1 MTNASHIVLPEWIT
15 LATTMIDTQQFSD
28 LQATAL
34 ATLRMALPHYDVDLQ
49 WSFQGH
55 PQDVHDGVVHP
66 IAAEEVYGWLT
77 IRPGSLTTEELAI
90 LNVIERLIIAAY
102 DRVRQRMDRQDW
114 RRRLQ
119 VEFDAL
125 RDCHD
130 PELICRQFGQLMSQ
144 IAGWPLHVGVA
155 IPFQRSVWIEQI
167 AHYDPQAGNHSL
179 SGRQFWTAETDLS
192 SVVMKLSMPIS
203 STRYLHDCAHYQ
215 VRPHTIW
222 KDFAPTYWS
231 GVPIRFEGETIGM
244 VYTYTMTPSTVGELQ
259 QQIVNE
265 GLYLISQLLR
275 PILLHREAERA
286 SRQQRMWQELISAGV
301 QIFDPDRALQMMLE
315 ISCQLLDVQA
325 GSLFIVDEQQRE
337 VVLRYVAGQHMR
349 QLVGMRLP
357 MSHGILG
364 QSLALGKPVIVND
377 AVGDPRRSHWLDQ
390 MTGLMCH
397 NLISVPFTSPSG
409 VRACLQY
416 VNRQETAPFIDAD
429 IDRINAIMASMSL
442 VIDHAQRLT
451 QVETGIIQHA
461 RDLDRRNADLQSVLA
476 LSRDLLL
483 ERAPDQLFHLIIN
496 AICERIRFQAAAL
509 FVHRRERSLHPALE
523 CVVATDRLAAEFPI
537 GLRLAANRLDIL
549 AHEWSLGE
557 SCFLLNRRRASF
569 AALFDLPAPVPE
581 QLVDFGATQWNAD
594 DLLVVLLR
602 APDQR
607 VQAVLFLDQPLN
619 GQRPSSDDIQALIVY
634 AGIAGAAIEI
644 ALLRHRQQ
652 RSLERLTAL
661 NGLGMVINSQSLPE
675 PQVLAMTMRGML
687 EMVDGNWAQ
696 VVLFDP
702 VQDTLRFDQSV
713 GVTILSQDAVL
724 ALARRALTQRRPV
737 FRSATTVALPLRG
750 TQQPIGVIVIGG
762 EQALDSTDIEMLMLY
777 VTQTAIAI
785 ESMRLLEVVRRARDN
800 LSRVMATIED
810 ALILYNAD
818 GTVVVTNET
827 FYRLAQTN
835 AWSPPLFQANTIHIE
850 QLLTQWADQRR
861 LEADAIATLC
871 RSLSTAGAQG
881 ELRGSDGVFSW
892 KITSAGDLISGRIPA
907 FLLTIRDVTEAK
919 RVEQLREDLTH
930 TLVHDFKNPLTVI
943 KLSFE
948 RLEQELGDLLTE
960 RQKKAIF
967 IGQNSTNRL
976 INQVR
981 LMLDIGRLESGQ
993 MPLELGPLPVASLI
1007 EQVTE
1012 RLSIQAQE
1020 KHVQI
1025 VHRIDP
1031 QVRWLFADAD
1041 IIARVLQN
1049 LLDNALK
1056 YSASGDLISLE
1067 IQVKPEQQEPQLVT
1081 VSDEV
1086 TVLIPGDRV
1095 AHIVVRDQGP
1105 GIPPEAQ
1112 DALFTRFSQARSK
1125 RSEGSGLGLF
1135 FCRLAVEAHRGVI
1148 WVESSP
1154 GQGSAFHFTLPLAE
1168 IYSDAG

>member
-77 IRPGSLTTEELAI
+77 IRPDSLTTEELAI

-102 DRVRQRMDRQDW
+102 DRIRQRIDRQDW

-125 RDCHD
+125 RDCHG
-130 PELICRQFGQLMSQ
+130 PELICHQFGQLMSQ

-215 VRPHTIW
+215 VRPHAIW
-222 KDFAPTYWS
+222 QDFAPTYWS

-244 VYTYTMTPSTVGELQ
+244 VYTYTMTPSTIGELQ

-286 SRQQRMWQELISAGV
+286 RRQQRMWQELIAAGV
-301 QIFDPDRALQMMLE
+301 QVFDPDRALQVMLE
-315 ISCQLLDVQA
+315 ISCQLLEVQA

-483 ERAPDQLFHLIIN
+483 ERTPDQLFHLIIN

-509 FVHRRERSLHPALE
+509 FVHWRERSLHPVLE

-569 AALFDLPAPVPE
+569 ATLFDLPVPASE
-581 QLVDFGATQWNAD
+581 QLVDFGTTQWNAD

-602 APDQR
+602 APDQQ
-607 VQAVLFLDQPLN
+607 VQAVLLLDQPLN
-619 GQRPSSDDIQALIVY
+619 GQRPSSADIQALIVY
-634 AGIAGAAIEI
+634 AGIAGSAIEI

-675 PQVLAMTMRGML
+675 PQVLAMTVRGML
-687 EMVDGNWAQ
+687 EMVDGAWAQ

-702 VQDTLRFDQSV
+702 VQDALRFDQSV
-713 GVTILSQDAVL
+713 GVTMLSQDAVL
-724 ALARRALTQRRPV
+724 TLARRALTQRRPV

-785 ESMRLLEVVRRARDN
+785 ENMRLLEVVRRARDN

-818 GTVVVTNET
+818 GTVVVTNDT

-871 RSLSTAGAQG
+871 RSLATAGAQG
-881 ELRGSDGVFSW
+881 ELRGSDGVFAW
-892 KITSAGDLISGRIPA
+892 KITSAGDLISGRVPA
-907 FLLTIRDVTEAK
+907 FLLTIRDVTEVK

-993 MPLELGPLPVASLI
+993 MPLDLGPLPVAGLI

-1020 KHVQI
+1020 KQVQI

-1056 YSASGDLISLE
+1056 YSASGDLVSLE
-1067 IQVKPEQQEPQLVT
+1067 IRVKPDQREPQLVT
-1081 VSDEV
+1081 VSDEL

-1095 AHIVVRDQGP
+1095 AHIVVRDRGP
-1105 GIPPEAQ
+1105 GIPPEDQ
-1112 DALFTRFSQARSK
+1112 DVLFTRFSQAGNK

-1168 IYSDAG
+1168 ICSDKC

>member
-15 LATTMIDTQQFSD
+15 LATMMIDAQQFSD
-28 LQATAL
+28 LRATAL
-34 ATLRMALPHYDVDLQ
+34 SVLRLAFPHYDVDLQ
-49 WSFQGH
+49 WSFQGR
-55 PQDVHDGVVHP
+55 PQEISDGVVHP
-66 IAAEEVYGWLT
+66 IAADEVYGWLT
-77 IRPGSLTTEELAI
+77 IRPGSLTTGELAI
-90 LNVIERLIIAAY
+90 LKVIERLIIAAY
-102 DRVRQRMDRQDW
+102 DRVRQRIDRQGW
-114 RRRLQ
+114 RQRLQ
-119 VEFDAL
+119 IEFDTL

-130 PELICRQFGQLMSQ
+130 PDLICRQFGQLIGQ
-144 IAGWPLHVGVA
+144 IVGWPLHIGVA

-167 AHYDPQAGNHSL
+167 AHYDPQEGGCSL
-179 SGRQFWTAETDLS
+179 SGQRFWTAETDLS

-215 VRPHTIW
+215 VRPHAIW
-222 KDFAPTYWS
+222 QDSAPEYWS
-231 GVPIRFEGETIGM
+231 GVPIRFDGETVGIT
-244 VYTYTMTPSTVGELQ
+244 YAYTMTRSTVGELQ

-275 PILLHREAERA
+275 PILLHREAEHT
-286 SRQQRMWQELISAGV
+286 SRQQRMWQELIAASV
-301 QIFDPDRALQMMLE
+301 QIFDPDRALQVMLE
-315 ISCQLLDVQA
+315 RSCQLLDVQV
-325 GSLFIVDEQQRE
+325 GSLFIVDEQQSE
-337 VVLRYVAGQHMR
+337 LVLRYVAGQHMQ

-357 MSHGILG
+357 MTHGILG
-364 QSLALGKPVIVND
+364 QSLALGKPVIVNN
-377 AVGDPRRSHWLDQ
+377 AVGDPRRSYRLDQ
-390 MTGLMCH
+390 ITGLACH
-397 NLISVPFTSPSG
+397 NLISMPFTSPAG

-416 VNRQETAPFIDAD
+416 INRQEAAPFIDTD
-429 IDRINAIMASMSL
+429 IDRINAIVAAMSL

-451 QVETGIIQHA
+451 QVETGIILHA

-476 LSRDLLL
+476 LSRDLLI
-483 ERAPDQLFHLIIN
+483 ERTPDQLFLLIIN

-509 FVHRRERSLHPALE
+509 FVNRRESSLHPALE
-523 CVVATDRLAAEFPI
+523 CVVATDRLASEFPL
-537 GLRLAANRLDIL
+537 GLRLAANRLDML

-557 SCFLLNRRRASF
+557 NCFLLNRRSASF
-569 AALFDLPAPVPE
+569 AALFDVPAPVPE
-581 QLVDFGATQWNAD
+581 QLMDFGTTRWNAD

-607 VQAVLFLDQPLN
+607 VQAVLLLDQPLN
-619 GQRPSSDDIQALIVY
+619 GQRPSSDDIRALIIY
-634 AGIAGAAIEI
+634 AGIAGSAIEI

-762 EQALDSTDIEMLMLY
+762 EHALDSTDIEMLMLY

-800 LSRVMATIED
+800 LSRVMAAIED
-810 ALILYNAD
+810 GLILYSAD
-818 GTVVVTNET
+818 GTIVVTNET

-835 AWSPPLFQANTIHIE
+835 AWSPPLFQVSTLHIE
-850 QLLTQWADQRR
+850 QLITQWAEQCR
-861 LEADAIATLC
+861 LEADTVASLC
-871 RSLSTAGAQG
+871 RSLSNAGTQG
-881 ELRGSDGVFSW
+881 ELRGNDRVFAW
-892 KITSAGDLISGRIPA
+892 KVTSAGDLVSGRIPA

-919 RVEQLREDLTH
+919 KVEQLREDLTH

-948 RLEQELGDLLTE
+948 RIEQELGDLLTE
-960 RQKKAIF
+960 RQKKAIL

-976 INQVR
+976 INQVGM
-981 LMLDIGRLESGQ
+981 MLDIGRLESGQ
-993 MPLELGPLPVASLI
+993 MPLKPGPLPVASII
-1007 EQVTE
+1007 EQMTE

-1020 KHVQI
+1020 KQVQI

-1031 QVRWLFADAD
+1031 QVRWLFADSD
-1041 IIARVLQN
+1041 IIARVFQN

-1056 YSASGDLISLE
+1056 FSARGDLISLE
-1067 IQVKPEQQEPQLVT
+1067 VQVKPDQREPQLVT
-1081 VSDEV
+1081 LSDEL

-1105 GIPPEAQ
+1105 GIPPEDQ
-1112 DALFTRFSQARSK
+1112 DFIFTRFSQAGRK

-1135 FCRLAVEAHRGVI
+1135 FCRLAVEAHQGMI

-1168 IYSDAG
+1168 IWSGER